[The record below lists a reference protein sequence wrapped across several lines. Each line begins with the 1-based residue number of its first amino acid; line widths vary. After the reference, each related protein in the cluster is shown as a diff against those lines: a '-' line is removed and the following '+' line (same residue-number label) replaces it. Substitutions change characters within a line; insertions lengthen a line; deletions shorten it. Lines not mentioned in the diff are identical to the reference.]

1 MTDPRTQTGD
11 NPALGVSG
19 DTRTTEVSDY
29 PTSLLV
35 TSLLACIALCIVT
48 LSVIAQTAIA
58 GEWLRFML
66 AGFAYTVFL
75 LGALVSIAKL
85 AGWHE

>member
-19 DTRTTEVSDY
+19 DTRTTEVNDY
-29 PTSLLV
+29 PTSLLI
-35 TSLLACIALCIVT
+35 TSLLACIALCLVALLLIVDAGR
-48 LSVIAQTAIA
+48 S
-58 GEWLRFML
+58 GEWFRLIA